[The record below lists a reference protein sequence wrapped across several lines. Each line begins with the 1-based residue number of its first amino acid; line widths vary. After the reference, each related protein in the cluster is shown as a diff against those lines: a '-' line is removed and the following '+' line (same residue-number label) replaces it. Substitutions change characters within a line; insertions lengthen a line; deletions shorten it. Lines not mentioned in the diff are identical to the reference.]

1 MANVK
6 PIPEGYHNITP
17 YLFITGAASAIEYY
31 KNVFGATERFRM
43 PAPDGRVMHAE
54 LQIGD
59 SIIMMAEENPKMNA
73 LSPQSIGGTPC
84 MLMIY
89 VPDVDAVTKKAVDAG
104 AKIMRPVKDQFYGDR
119 SGSIVDPFGH
129 FWSIATHIEDVAP
142 EEMEK
147 RAAAA
152 MSQAQAAGG

>member
-6 PIPEGYHNITP
+6 PIPEGYHSITP
-17 YLFITGAASAIEYY
+17 YLFLKNAAAAIEFY

-43 PAPDGRVMHAE
+43 PGPDGSIMHAE
-54 LQIGD
+54 MQFGD
-59 SIIMMAEENPKMNA
+59 SVVMMADENPKVGA
-73 LSPQSIGGTPC
+73 LSPQSIGGSATL
-84 MLMIY
+84 LMIY
-89 VPDVDAVTKKAVDAG
+89 IPDVDGVVKKAVGAG
-104 AKIMRPVKDQFYGDR
+104 AKVIREVKDQFYGDR

-129 FWSIATHIEDVAP
+129 LWSVATHIEDVAP

-152 MSQAQAAGG
+152 MGQAAAG